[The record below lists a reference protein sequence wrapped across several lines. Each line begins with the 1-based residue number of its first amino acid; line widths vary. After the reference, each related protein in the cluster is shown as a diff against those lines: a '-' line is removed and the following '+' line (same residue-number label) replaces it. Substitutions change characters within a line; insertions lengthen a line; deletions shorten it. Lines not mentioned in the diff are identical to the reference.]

1 MRTQPHHNDDGPR
14 YRVRTHTR
22 DGVHAVVGI
31 TLADTGTPAVLSEA
45 ERAVLRATVRAV
57 LDLEGHE
64 QGPVL
69 SDVVL
74 TARGPRLLAWWP
86 GD

>member
-1 MRTQPHHNDDGPR
+1 
-14 YRVRTHTR
+14 
-22 DGVHAVVGI
+22 
-31 TLADTGTPAVLSEA
+31 VLSEA